1 MALDAQIAT
10 IWERNIA
17 SWASRGIGIGCW
29 EIVSGLTSQQT
40 GGDEQ
45 NQRAGMTIHDSLKT
59 SCFHLDELIPVH
71 VT

>member
-10 IWERNIA
+10 FWQRNIA

-29 EIVSGLTSQQT
+29 EIVSGLASQQT
-40 GGDEQ
+40 CGDGQ
-45 NQRAGMTIHDSLKT
+45 NQKAGMTIYDPLKT
-59 SCFHLDELIPVH
+59 LCFHLDELIPVH